1 MGICIELF
9 RHATG
14 TGREGPAGEA
24 IYMNIVNTDRL
35 RRDREHKSFDEHCN
49 ALVGTHGDS
58 HA

>member
-1 MGICIELF
+1 MRICIEFF

-14 TGREGPAGEA
+14 TEKEQHAGEA
-24 IYMNIVNTDRL
+24 IYMNIVYTDRL
-35 RRDREHKSFDEHCN
+35 RRDREHKSSDDLCN